1 MKLARL
7 GELANFIN
15 GYPFAPEDWGQR
27 GLPIVRI
34 QNLTDPGKPI
44 NSTMR
49 AVPDKFKVR
58 RGELLVSWSATLGVF
73 EWQRSPEALVNQH
86 IFRVVPAAAVE
97 RAYLKHMLHGALDR
111 MKVYLH
117 GATMQHVNR
126 TEFLNTQIPLPDR
139 GEQRRIAAILDQAD
153 DLRAK
158 RRQVLAHLDA
168 LNQSIFHDMFGDLVH
183 GNWQVEPLGLLSP
196 RIDSGT
202 SPVCETRAAL
212 PGEWGV
218 LKLGAVTY
226 GEFRGSENKAY
237 IGDVTSMLGNE
248 VKPGDVLMTR
258 KNTRDLVGAVAVV
271 EDHVISGL
279 LIPDLV
285 FRLHLDRERLDAEYF
300 HTLMM
305 TPVKRAIVKTLASG
319 SAGSMPNISKAR
331 LRELAI
337 ELPPME
343 LQREFARRI
352 ASGKVQKANVQRMMV
367 DCDTLFTALQSRAFR
382 GEL

>member
-1 MKLARL
+1 VSGWPEVEL
-7 GELANFIN
+7 GEICEFKYGKSLPAEARDGGPFSVYGSN
-15 GYPFAPEDWGQR
+15 GVVGSHSAAITGAPVVIIGRKGSFGEIEYSTSPCWPIDTTYFVDSTATKTDLKWLSYRLR
-27 GLPIVRI
+27 GLG
-34 QNLTDPGKPI
+34 LT
-44 NSTMR
+44 
-49 AVPDKFKVR
+49 
-58 RGELLVSWSATLGVF
+58 TLN
-73 EWQRSPEALVNQH
+73 R
-86 IFRVVPAAAVE
+86 AAAIPGLNRE
-97 RAYLKHMLHGALDR
+97 DAYRQRLLLPPLD
-111 MKVYLH
+111 
-117 GATMQHVNR
+117 
-126 TEFLNTQIPLPDR
+126 
-139 GEQRRIAAILDQAD
+139 EQRRIAAILDQAD
-153 DLRAK
+153 ALRAK

-237 IGDVTSMLGNE
+237 LGDVTSMLGNE

-331 LRELAI
+331 LRGLAI

>member
-1 MKLARL
+1 V
-7 GELANFIN
+7 I
-15 GYPFAPEDWGQR
+15 
-27 GLPIVRI
+27 LPSVAF
-34 QNLTDPGKPI
+34 LE
-44 NSTMR
+44 
-49 AVPDKFKVR
+49 AVQD
-58 RGELLVSWSATLGVF
+58 VSAGNVKIPQSEFLD
-73 EWQRSPEALVNQH
+73 
-86 IFRVVPAAAVE
+86 
-97 RAYLKHMLHGALDR
+97 HGALAVVDQGQSLVAGYTDDSTASVKTVGPLIVFGDHTR
-111 MKVYLH
+111 ALKYIDFPFAMGADGVKVLRVRDGFDPKYVYHYLRFREVPSVGYSRH
-117 GATMQHVNR
+117 FK
-126 TEFLNTQIPLPDR
+126 FLREIPIPRPTLA
-139 GEQRRIAAILDQAD
+139 EQRRIAAILDQAD
-153 DLRAK
+153 ALRAK

-168 LNQSIFHDMFGDLVH
+168 LSQSIFHDMFGDLVH
-183 GNWQVEPLGLLSP
+183 GSWPVEPLGLLSP

-202 SPVCETRAAL
+202 SPVCETRPASL
-212 PGEWGV
+212 GEWGV

-237 IGDVTSMLGNE
+237 VGDVTSMLGNE
-248 VKPGDVLMTR
+248 VMPGDVLMTR

-271 EDHVISGL
+271 EDHVTSGL

-285 FRLHLDRERLDAEYF
+285 FRLHLERERLDAEYF

-305 TPVKRAIVKTLASG
+305 TPSKRAIVKTLASG

-352 ASGKVQKANVQRMMV
+352 ACVKGQKAKAQRTL
-367 DCDTLFTALQSRAFR
+367 DGYDTLFSALQSRAFR